1 MRSFFSSKAI
11 FLLSVV
17 LLGASSISF
26 DLNAENTRIRGPKN
40 VDVGEQGK
48 RYGPVRDTDTLW
60 RIATKLRPD
69 NSVTIY
75 QVMQAIY
82 QKNPDSFLDNNINHL
97 RTGSYLRMPSMR
109 EIRSINAGF
118 AQERSELDDKLW
130 DKKVKGE
137 MTQAEIDVVA
147 KQAEQA
153 KKQDVIV
160 AKKELSEEIQQAK
173 QAQTE
178 KLEQLKDEFK
188 SSVNNVEAILTEN
201 ENLKKQVSSLSTEL
215 ELIRGQLDSD
225 RQTLDELKALLA
237 EQHRILAAQE
247 AKAKAEA
254 ESFSFQDLT
263 NNPLLLVVLALI
275 PGFLIVG
282 GAIYW
287 FKSRAAK
294 NEPEEPIFDT
304 PSPNIPD
311 PIVNDNLADDLSDGL
326 DDVLANGL
334 DDPLDDELSAG
345 LDDPFD
351 DALDQ
356 SFDDSL
362 EDDIVALDDSLDDA
376 LEEPDDLLYE
386 DEEPALE
393 SSNSLLDQDELDGL
407 LGDALD
413 DDGSDDLVPDMN
425 NDSADDGLL
434 DADDIDAILAQD
446 FDSPID
452 NDDESDDIAIDE
464 MIASDSEIE
473 LDIPEEFEPSNEIES
488 DVADVDAIMDELSN
502 DEFDLD
508 DSLSDDLEPE
518 EKEPEIQL
526 DMDDID
532 AMIDEVEADDT
543 DLTDL
548 DALLEEANSDAER
561 LAAQQA
567 AAEAF
572 ANTDTSEQ
580 DLEESIDINDSENA
594 QDTSYAI
601 GSDDAED
608 DIDALLDEAAG
619 NEEVNEAD
627 DIDSLLDEAAISEE
641 AESELAAAEIEQD
654 ELEPDTAVD
663 DIDALLDE
671 ATDVEEVNDVS
682 DSLDEDDL
690 LDSTLEDTDLEAE
703 LLESELATAEIEQD
717 ELEPETAV
725 DDIDALLDE
734 STDVEEVSDSLD
746 EEDLLD
752 SALEDI
758 NAETEVAESELA
770 TAEIEQDELEPE
782 TAVDDID
789 ALLDEAADVEEV
801 NDVNDSFDEDDLLD
815 SALEDTDLEAELPE
829 SELVNAEIE
838 QDQLE
843 PETAVD
849 DIDALLDE
857 TTDVVEVNEVSDSF
871 DEDDFLDSALEDTDL
886 EAELLESEL
895 ANAEIEQDELEPET
909 AVDDIDALLDET
921 TDVEEV
927 NDVNDSLDED
937 DSLATLESDF
947 TEELIDVDGIDTT
960 DDAALLDSLLDDEN
974 DISSDGTTE
983 TDLQNLASE
992 ESAIP
997 SLDNFDEQTQA
1008 HDEITALPEEQDIE
1022 LDNVGDDLLNEFDE
1036 IEEPQLTE
1044 ANDDA
1049 LLQADELLDDIS
1061 LPDEQ
1066 QQDVT
1071 ADSLGL
1077 SDDDLDSAFD
1087 EQLLSED
1094 SIDFGDDPLIDVDL
1108 EAEDE
1113 RLSDAFDNDEQMRA
1127 DAPSQTLD
1135 EYPEL
1140 ELDEA
1145 LEEIDAPAFGA
1156 EESLPEIK
1164 DAQAINE
1171 EVITTEDL
1179 SASDEDDFLDDDII
1193 GSDLD
1198 NSNDLL
1204 IDELESTDF
1213 DSLLNELAEPEPI
1226 TAESQKDF
1234 ELDFDSLLSEQTEAE
1249 PFEVEEIDTAESD
1262 YLDIDDLL
1270 EESDDAESDVE
1281 PYQNVDMDVGLGDF
1295 EDLLAGEDAL
1305 DVDMESQGYSAKLD
1319 LARAYLE
1326 INDAESAL
1334 KVIEE
1339 VISNG
1344 PPEVQDEALAL
1355 KHQLS

>member
-26 DLNAENTRIRGPKN
+26 ELNAENTRIRGPKN

-137 MTQAEIDVVA
+137 MTQTEIDVVA

-160 AKKELSEEIQQAK
+160 AKKELSEEIKQAK

-225 RQTLDELKALLA
+225 RQTLDELKVLLA

-254 ESFSFQDLT
+254 ESFNFQDLT

-294 NEPEEPIFDT
+294 SVPDQPIFDT

-311 PIVNDNLADDLSDGL
+311 PIVNDNLDDDLSNDL

-345 LDDPFD
+345 FEDPFN

-356 SFDDSL
+356 SFDESL
-362 EDDIVALDDSLDDA
+362 DDDIVALDDNLDDA

-413 DDGSDDLVPDMN
+413 DGSDDLVPDMN
-425 NDSADDGLL
+425 NDSADDGSL

-452 NDDESDDIAIDE
+452 DDDESDEIAIDE
-464 MIASDSEIE
+464 MIANDSEIE

-502 DEFDLD
+502 DEFDLH

-572 ANTDTSEQ
+572 TNTDTSEQ
-580 DLEESIDINDSENA
+580 DFDESIDINESENA
-594 QDTSYAI
+594 QDTSEAI
-601 GSDDAED
+601 DSDDAED

-619 NEEVNEAD
+619 TEEVNEA
-627 DIDSLLDEAAISEE
+627 
-641 AESELAAAEIEQD
+641 
-654 ELEPDTAVD
+654 D

-671 ATDVEEVNDVS
+671 ATDVVEANEVI

-690 LDSTLEDTDLEAE
+690 LDSVLESTDLETD
-703 LLESELATAEIEQD
+703 LPESELATAEIEQD
-717 ELEPETAV
+717 GLEPEN
-725 DDIDALLDE
+725 D
-734 STDVEEVSDSLD
+734 
-746 EEDLLD
+746 
-752 SALEDI
+752 
-758 NAETEVAESELA
+758 
-770 TAEIEQDELEPE
+770 
-782 TAVDDID
+782 VDDID
-789 ALLDEAADVEEV
+789 ALLDEAADVDEANEV
-801 NDVNDSFDEDDLLD
+801 SDSIDEDELLD
-815 SALEDTDLEAELPE
+815 SALEDAELE
-829 SELVNAEIE
+829 NELA
-838 QDQLE
+838 
-843 PETAVD
+843 
-849 DIDALLDE
+849 
-857 TTDVVEVNEVSDSF
+857 
-871 DEDDFLDSALEDTDL
+871 
-886 EAELLESEL
+886 ESEL
-895 ANAEIEQDELEPET
+895 ANAEIE
-909 AVDDIDALLDET
+909 LLDET
-921 TDVEEV
+921 AGVEEASEV
-927 NDVNDSLDED
+927 SDSIDED
-937 DSLATLESDF
+937 ELLDSALEDIETAESELPTDDELSIKSGESLADLDSDF
-947 TEELIDVDGIDTT
+947 TEELIDVDAIDTT
-960 DDAALLDSLLDDEN
+960 NDEALVDDEN
-974 DISSDGTTE
+974 DISSDGNTE
-983 TDLQNLASE
+983 TELQNLAPE

-997 SLDNFDEQTQA
+997 SLDNFDEQIQA
-1008 HDEITALPEEQDIE
+1008 HDEITTLPEEQEIE
-1022 LDNVGDDLLNEFDE
+1022 LDNVGDEFDE
-1036 IEEPQLTE
+1036 IEEPYLTE
-1044 ANDDA
+1044 ARDDA
-1049 LLQADELLDDIS
+1049 LLQADDLIDDIA

-1071 ADSLGL
+1071 VDSLGL
-1077 SDDDLDSAFD
+1077 SDDDLESAFD

-1094 SIDFGDDPLIDVDL
+1094 SVDFGDDPLIDVDL

-1113 RLSDAFDNDEQMRA
+1113 RLSDEFDNDEQMRA

-1145 LEEIDAPAFGA
+1145 LEEIDAPAFSS

-1198 NSNDLL
+1198 NSNDVL
-1204 IDELESTDF
+1204 INELESTDF

-1355 KHQLS
+1355 KQQLS